1 MIKIKNTLINSN
13 VLEKYFTLYKKEI
26 KRNIDDKLEIIAEWK
41 KKLQLKDKNKNFYH
55 EKRMYP
61 YFQEKFLKGLLNYD
75 FSVDWVFEDSN
86 FTLTGV
92 VEFTIKNQ
100 NDEPILLIELKGQ
113 KSNLDKPQH
122 SYGNKTPV
130 QQAYNY
136 ALNSDADWYVVC
148 NYDELRIYNKYE
160 SYLKENYISFN
171 FSELNENELIFLV
184 LLLSKEFLKDKNILN
199 DLKKETLIIENEI
212 TDRIYKLYHETR
224 LIIIRQLQDNNKY
237 EYLEAIKYAQL
248 ILNRIMF
255 ISFAEDR
262 NFLPNQILE
271 ETINR
276 PIVNKVVKFKRYSV
290 WQELNNLF
298 EDINEGHKTRNIAEY
313 NGGLFDENL
322 NFIKIPDLIERL
334 DIFKDLRQNH
344 KVDNSSVKKIV
355 RAYQN
360 TTDGYINPVF
370 FNFLLIASFNF
381 NTDINVEL
389 LGHIFEQSITDL
401 EELQKDVDLIS
412 KEKKSHEKRKKE
424 GIFYTPEYVTD
435 FICRNTII
443 PYLSKNNAN
452 TPESLVDEFG
462 DEDLEILDKKLK
474 EIKILDMA
482 CGSGA
487 FLNKAANVLLE
498 IHKLIFLRK
507 QDINYKVS
515 NNNQGS
521 LKQYILDKYFDS
533 VENRK
538 RIILNNIYGVDINS
552 ESVGITKLSL
562 FLEIASLKE
571 KLPDLS
577 SNIKNGNSLI
587 DNEDGQINPDLAN
600 ELVAFNWNNEF
611 KEIIEKGGFDVII
624 GNPPYV
630 RQEDISDFKIFFEK
644 KYDVY
649 DGIADLYC
657 YFYEKGIN
665 LLKKDGRLGYISS
678 NKWMKTKYGKNL
690 RVKLQSLFLEK
701 IVNFFELNVF
711 KEASTEPIIVI
722 LKNIENLNEKIE
734 ITLVKNLDF
743 NNLSQ
748 YVEKNHFYYKQNDL
762 DDGGW
767 NLYKGTQVKTI
778 IEKIKE
784 NSVSLKE
791 YIGNGIVKR
800 GLMTG
805 KNDVYVISKEKYE
818 ELVNKDPNSKEII
831 KPLQNGIDI
840 QKFVYEPSE
849 MYILLIKIGTALNTY
864 PAIKEYLLE
873 HKEVLE
879 DRHSGSKGDKWFEL
893 RKCAYYDE
901 FEKDKII
908 YIHTSKE
915 HPFALDSNKKYLINN
930 CYFISSSDKYLLSYL
945 NSVLFRFYKI
955 NTFVAFGDARTVG
968 RCKLD
973 HNKMWVVPIR
983 NIEDKLRKKIDGEVS
998 KIINLKTNFFR
1009 EKDKFLSFIQS
1020 DYEIN
1025 KLSNKIKEFWLLDS
1039 TNFLKELQKLKKGL
1053 TAKSRKE
1060 IFELYEE
1067 VCEKLEP
1074 FSIKINE
1081 IQDLLDE
1088 IIFNIYN
1095 INSQEQ
1101 DFIKN
1106 FVS

>member
-1 MIKIKNTLINSN
+1 MAIKIKNNLINSN
-13 VLEKYFTLYKKEI
+13 VLEKYFNLYKKEI
-26 KRNIDDKLEIIAEWK
+26 KRNLDDKLEIITEWK

-61 YFQEKFLKGLLNYD
+61 YFQEKFLKGLLNFE

-86 FTLTGV
+86 FTITGV

-122 SYGNKTPV
+122 SHGNKTPV

-148 NYDELRIYNKYE
+148 NYDELRIYNKYN
-160 SYLKENYISFN
+160 SYLKENYVSFN
-171 FSELNENELIFLV
+171 FSEITEKELIILV
-184 LLLSKEFLKDKNILN
+184 LLLSKKYLKDKNILDN
-199 DLKKETLIIENEI
+199 IKKETLIIENEI

-237 EYLEAIKYAQL
+237 KFLEAIKYAQL

-276 PIVNKVVKFKRYSV
+276 PIINKVVKFKRYSV

-313 NGGLFDENL
+313 NGGLFDESL
-322 NFIKIPDLIERL
+322 SFIKIPDLIERL
-334 DIFKDLRQNH
+334 DNFEDLRQNH

-360 TTDGYINPVF
+360 TTSGYINPVF

-412 KEKKSHEKRKKE
+412 KERKTHEKRKKE

-443 PYLSKNNAN
+443 PYLSKNNVN

-462 DEDLEILDKKLK
+462 DEDLEILEKKLK

-487 FLNKAANVLLE
+487 FLNKTANILLE

-507 QDINYKVS
+507 QGISYEVNNS
-515 NNNQGS
+515 NHGN
-521 LKQYILDKYFDS
+521 LKQYLLDKFFDS

-552 ESVGITKLSL
+552 ESIGITKLSL

-587 DNEDGQINPDLAN
+587 DNENMKIDKDRAEILRI
-600 ELVAFNWNNEF
+600 FNWNNEF
-611 KEIIEKGGFDVII
+611 KDIIENEGFDIII

-630 RQEDISDFKIFFEK
+630 RQEKFSEFKDLLEV
-644 KYDVY
+644 KYEIY
-649 DGIADLYC
+649 NGTSDLYC
-657 YFYEKGIN
+657 YFFERGIN
-665 LLKKDGRLGYISS
+665 LLKKGGYLGYITS
-678 NKWMKTKYGKNL
+678 NKWMRTKYGKNL
-690 RVKLQSLFLEK
+690 RVLLKGLNIQKF
-701 IVNFFELNVF
+701 VNFFEFKVF
-711 KEASTEPIIVI
+711 KDASTEPAIII
-722 LKNIENLNEKIE
+722 IKNEKQ
-734 ITLVKNLDF
+734 KNKNVEVSLMKTLDF
-743 NNLSQ
+743 IDFNKF
-748 YVEKNHFYYKQNDL
+748 VKENHFFFDQRNL
-762 DDGGW
+762 TDDGW
-767 NLYKGTQVKTI
+767 NFVDDSNINNILN
-778 IEKIKE
+778 KIKK
-784 NSVSLKE
+784 NAISLKE
-791 YIGNGIVKR
+791 YVGNASISR

-805 KNDVYVISKEKYE
+805 KTNVFIIDTDKYN
-818 ELVNKDPNSKEII
+818 ELILKDPKSKEIVKTLI
-831 KPLQNGIDI
+831 NGVDIDT
-840 QKFVYEPSE
+840 FSYEFTGK
-849 MYILLIKIGTALNTY
+849 YIILTKIGTNLDDY
-864 PAIKEYLLE
+864 PAVKDYLLPY
-873 HKEVLE
+873 KEDL
-879 DRHSGSKGDKWFEL
+879 DKRHAGSKGNKWFEL
-893 RKCAYYDE
+893 RKCAYYKE
-901 FEKDKII
+901 FEKDKIV
-908 YIHTSKE
+908 YIRTAKE
-915 HPFALDSNKKYLINN
+915 HKFSLDTSGSYLISN
-930 CYFISSSDKYLLSYL
+930 CFLISCKDNYLLAYL
-945 NSVLFRFYKI
+945 NSKLFKFYKI

-973 HNKMWVVPIR
+973 HNKMWVVPIK
-983 NIEDKLRKKIDGEVS
+983 NIEDKLRKKIDEEVS
-998 KIINLKTNFFR
+998 KIIKLKTNFYR
-1009 EKDKFLSFIQS
+1009 EKNKFLSFIQS
-1020 DYEIN
+1020 D
-1025 KLSNKIKEFWLLDS
+1025 
-1039 TNFLKELQKLKKGL
+1039 
-1053 TAKSRKE
+1053 
-1060 IFELYEE
+1060 
-1067 VCEKLEP
+1067 
-1074 FSIKINE
+1074 
-1081 IQDLLDE
+1081 
-1088 IIFNIYN
+1088 
-1095 INSQEQ
+1095 
-1101 DFIKN
+1101 
-1106 FVS
+1106 